1 MNNYNYM
8 NYNWYRDMD
17 RKNTDYNNQKL
28 FNPKEGFIKG
38 NMFSNLYNQYKN
50 YQPVVLN
57 PKNEQQKLLFDLQGI
72 CFAAHELNL
81 YLDTHPED
89 QSMLMLFNDY
99 CEKERK
105 LVTEYEGKYGPLMVS
120 NKTSGNTF
128 AWVDK
133 IWPWEVDNV

>member
-8 NYNWYRDMD
+8 NYNWYRDMN

-105 LVTEYEGKYGPLMVS
+105 LAKEYEEK
-120 NKTSGNTF
+120 
-128 AWVDK
+128 
-133 IWPWEVDNV
+133 